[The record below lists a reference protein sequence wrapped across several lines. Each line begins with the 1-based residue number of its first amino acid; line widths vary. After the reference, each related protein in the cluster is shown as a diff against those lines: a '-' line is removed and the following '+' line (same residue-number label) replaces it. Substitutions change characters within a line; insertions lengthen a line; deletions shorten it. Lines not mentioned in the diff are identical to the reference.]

1 MAKTQFVDDNYEH
14 IENELEQIQ
23 KCAGMY
29 ISTLGTEGA
38 LHLFKEI
45 VNNSIDEATNVMSPC
60 DKIEIYFDEEYQ
72 HFIVSDNGRGIKH
85 DKMVEF
91 CTNKH
96 TSTKYDRTNNY
107 YSAGCFGVGMK
118 VTNAYSHVFSMESI
132 REGKSKLI
140 KFIDCELQ
148 EFDPTPAKKDEHG
161 LTVNFIPSEKM
172 LGPVHVTTDMCLEWL
187 RHMSYDMPKH
197 LTIHFYSMK
206 GDCTEIAYDRVFKY
220 AGLDSNVK
228 FLATSKLEFDP
239 INIDWEESNEP
250 GALLLKMSF
259 SYDKAIEEEV
269 NDSYCN
275 YVWTFEGG
283 YHLNTCRSALCDF
296 MVKAARVA
304 DPDSKYPVTAADVRK
319 GLVMVVGCKWGSVV
333 LAGQHKSSV
342 TSKEIDEIG
351 RKGIHNAIAE
361 FFSSNNALLNKL
373 ISYYRQMS
381 KIRLAAIQM
390 KGIKPPKPMSV
401 FDESAIERYI
411 PLSDS
416 NKKGYRELIITE
428 GKSAAGAINKTV
440 NHDFQ
445 AIYHTQGVLKNTAEL
460 NIAQRNKSAIPRELS
475 QILGIEP
482 GKPFDIN
489 NFKWNKIIFLQDAD
503 ADGKNIRSLVSTDLV
518 TWYPQLIEEGRLFAG
533 MPPLYVFPDSTVK
546 KYGMKKNFYYDKK
559 EFQREYNDII
569 SKNIRLWIFDAD
581 GTPVEQNKREII
593 NFLELNKRYYER
605 LLKLAETREA
615 CDPTLIEYVCDA
627 VVEHGLGTAA
637 MVKDLKKR
645 LPEMVYDAESRS
657 LVGAYESE
665 QYGLI
670 IDEGFMSMAEHFIDI
685 LNQNESLYVA
695 FCNKNK
701 DEKDIPEKITIGQ
714 FFNQIGSIYNITAE
728 QRFKGLG
735 EAEAMLMFATSLN
748 PKTRKLT
755 RLTMDDRQK
764 AIDTVFILHGKGNK
778 PRQARRDLIA
788 NAEITI
794 DDLDN

>member
-1 MAKTQFVDDNYEH
+1 MAVTQFIDDHYEH

-45 VNNSIDEATNVMSPC
+45 VNNSIDEANNIMSPC
-60 DKIEIYFDEEYQ
+60 DKIDIYFNEANQ
-72 HFIVSDNGRGIKH
+72 HFIVEDNGRGIKH

-91 CTNKH
+91 CTEKH
-96 TSTKYDRTNNY
+96 TSTKYDRTNNH

-118 VTNAYSHVFSMESI
+118 VTNAYSRVFSMKSY

-140 KFIDCELQ
+140 KFVNCELTEYPEQ
-148 EFDPTPAKKDEHG
+148 KIKSDKHG
-161 LTVNFIPSEKM
+161 LVINFIPSEEI
-172 LGPVHVTTDMCLEWL
+172 LGPVHVTEDMCIEWL
-187 RHMSYDMPKH
+187 RHMSYDMPEN
-197 LTIHFYSMK
+197 LTITFFAM
-206 GDCTEIAYDRVFKY
+206 GDDDKIKYHRVFTY
-220 AGLDSNVK
+220 VGLEANVK
-228 FLATSKLEFDP
+228 FLAVSKLEFEP
-239 INIDWEESNEP
+239 ININWAESEES
-250 GALLLKMSF
+250 GSLILKMSF
-259 SYDKAIEEEV
+259 SYDKSVEEEV

-275 YVWTFEGG
+275 FVWTFEGG
-283 YHLNTCRSALCDF
+283 YHLTTCRGALCDF
-296 MVKAARVA
+296 MVKAARMA

-319 GLVMVVGCKWGSVV
+319 GLVLSVGCKWGSVV

-342 TSKEIDEIG
+342 TSKEIDELG
-351 RKGIHNAIAE
+351 RKGIYGAIADFFANNNAI
-361 FFSSNNALLNKL
+361 LNKL

-390 KGIKPPKPMSV
+390 KGIKPPKPLSV
-401 FDESAIERYI
+401 FDESEIERYI
-411 PLSDS
+411 PLADS

-440 NHDFQ
+440 NHEYQ

-460 NIAQRNKSAIPRELS
+460 TVPQMMKSAIPRELS

-503 ADGKNIRSLVSTDLV
+503 ADGKNIRSLVSTNLV
-518 TWYPQLIEEGRLFAG
+518 TWYPQLIEEGRLYAG
-533 MPPLYVFPDSTVK
+533 MPPLYVFPDNLVK
-546 KYGMKKNFYYDKK
+546 KYNMKKNFYYDKK
-559 EFQREYNDII
+559 EFQREYNDIVAR
-569 SKNIRLWIFDAD
+569 NIRFWIIDEEGNA
-581 GTPVEQNKREII
+581 VEQTKREVIS
-593 NFLELNKRYYER
+593 FLDMNKRYYEY
-605 LLKLAETREA
+605 LLKLAKTREA

-627 VVEHGLGTAA
+627 VLRYGLDTPELEEELHA
-637 MVKDLKKR
+637 K
-645 LPEMVYDAESRS
+645 LPEMKYDKENRS

-670 IDEGFMSMAEHFIDI
+670 IDEGFLVFARDFLDVMSK
-685 LNQNESLYVA
+685 NESIYVA
-695 FCNKNK
+695 FCNKNA
-701 DEKDIPEKITIGQ
+701 DEKDMPQPITIGQ
-714 FFNQIGSIYNITAE
+714 FFNQIGAAFNITAE

-748 PKTRKLT
+748 PKTRKLI
-755 RLTMDDRQK
+755 RLTMEDRDK
-764 AIDTVFILHGKGNK
+764 ALETVFILHGKGDK
-778 PRQARRDLIA
+778 PREARRKLIRE
-788 NAEITI
+788 AEITI